1 MDQYAHICIFND
13 IFVRGASELRNEH
26 FDDLTIHYSK
36 LNLRRDQV
44 STFLAKHENMVR
56 LRHIRKQ
63 W

>member
-1 MDQYAHICIFND
+1 MNQYAHICIIND
-13 IFVRGASELRNEH
+13 FFVRGANELRDEH

-63 W
+63 

>member
-1 MDQYAHICIFND
+1 MNQYAHICIIND
-13 IFVRGASELRNEH
+13 FFVRGASELRNEH
-26 FDDLTIHYSK
+26 FDDLTIRYSK

-63 W
+63 